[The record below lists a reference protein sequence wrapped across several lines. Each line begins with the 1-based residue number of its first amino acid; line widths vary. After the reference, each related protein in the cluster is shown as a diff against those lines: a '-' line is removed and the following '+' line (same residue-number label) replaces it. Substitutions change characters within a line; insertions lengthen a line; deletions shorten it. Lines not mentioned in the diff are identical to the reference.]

1 MNINTCSISK
11 ATPSEPKPYLH
22 LPVLPVISESTLN
35 NLSIDD
41 SAVGSGRFGYCTKMT
56 YKDMFIVCVKRMEKE
71 IISLQALKSEAAI
84 LYSLNGAGFTPHCF
98 GICTDHHAI
107 IMSYIHVDMKSI
119 SLYTLLYESHTNITL
134 SSQVCTQ
141 LLVNLCKGVQFIH
154 SLRFLHNDLKLDNV
168 VIGSTMSGTLKPYVI
183 DFGKACP
190 RKKYALSE
198 AEKDIDKREHPQIA
212 PDLRDG
218 LVVQS
223 EMTDVYSFGRIMKRC
238 NSVII
243 HSTKLVEFIRRIL
256 AYHSQERPD
265 LETIL
270 SILHG

>member
-1 MNINTCSISK
+1 MNLNTRSISK

-22 LPVLPVISESTLN
+22 LPVVPVISESTLN

-41 SAVGSGRFGYCTKMT
+41 SAVGSGRFGY

-71 IISLQALKSEAAI
+71 IVSLQALKSEAAI
-84 LYSLNGAGFTPHCF
+84 LYSLNSAGFTPHCF
-98 GICTDHHAI
+98 GICTDYHAI

-190 RKKYALSE
+190 TSKGKKYALSE
-198 AEKDIDKREHPQIA
+198 AEKDIYKREHPQIA
-212 PDLRDG
+212 PDL
-218 LVVQS
+218 
-223 EMTDVYSFGRIMKRC
+223 
-238 NSVII
+238 
-243 HSTKLVEFIRRIL
+243 
-256 AYHSQERPD
+256 
-265 LETIL
+265 
-270 SILHG
+270 